1 MKRFAEQIVIV
12 TGAGSGIGHGI
23 ALAFGREG
31 ATVILCGRTV
41 SKLQA
46 VADEIN
52 GAQAFLPVSP
62 SDEPQAGMPV
72 PRCGKCLPLAT
83 DICDTA
89 SVDACVE
96 KVLADFGRV
105 DILVNNAGVTRDKLI
120 LRMTDADWD
129 DVLDTNLKGA
139 FRFSRAVAKPM
150 MKQRNGAIINISS
163 IVGLTGNAGQANY
176 AASKAGL
183 HALTKSL
190 AKELASRGV
199 RVNAIAPGFIVSQ
212 MTDGLP
218 EAVKTQILS
227 AIPAGRFGRP
237 EDVANAALFLASGD
251 ASYITG
257 QVLGVNGGMFM

>member
-1 MKRFAEQIVIV
+1 MKRFQDKVVIV

-31 ATVILCGRTV
+31 ATVVLCGRTV
-41 SKLQA
+41 EKLQA
-46 VADEIN
+46 TANEI
-52 GAQAFLPVSP
+52 AA
-62 SDEPQAGMPV
+62 AGG
-72 PRCGKCLPLAT
+72 RAIPLAT

-96 KVLADFGRV
+96 KVVADFGRV
-105 DILVNNAGVTRDKLI
+105 DVLVNNAGVTRDKLI

-139 FRFSRAVAKPM
+139 FRFSRAVARPM
-150 MKQRNGAIINISS
+150 MKQRGGAIVNISS
-163 IVGLTGNAGQANY
+163 IIGLTGNAGQANY

-183 HALTKSL
+183 HALTNSL

-218 EAVKTQILS
+218 EAVKTQMLS
-227 AIPAGRFGRP
+227 AIPAGRFGQP
-237 EDVANAALFLASGD
+237 EDVAQAALFLASDD
-251 ASYITG
+251 ASYFTG
-257 QVLGVNGGMFM
+257 QILGVNGGMFM